1 MIGISRTMNMV
12 LHGRHI
18 TSREA
23 QDYGISNKIVSSG
36 TGVCIFFG
44 IASNK
49 SYLQVSQNRQVEFIY
64 PSYGRAQYLPIY
76 KMSPNKIPTE

>member
-36 TGVCIFFG
+36 TGVCIFLKLHR
-44 IASNK
+44 IRVTYNC
-49 SYLQVSQNRQVEFIY
+49 L
-64 PSYGRAQYLPIY
+64 
-76 KMSPNKIPTE
+76 KIDK